1 MPPLVL
7 VGGYDFNDPIQC
19 SAHGQ
24 KSGCKAYSFDGG
36 VHTFIGSRSTVSG
49 QRIII
54 YYCYSTLL
62 ARVLEVWNDY
72 STHLCL
78 SNYSH

>member
-7 VGGYDFNDPIQC
+7 VGGYDFNEPIQC

-36 VHTFIGSRSTVSG
+36 VHTFIGSRSTVSE
-49 QRIII
+49 QRMF
-54 YYCYSTLL
+54 
-62 ARVLEVWNDY
+62 
-72 STHLCL
+72 
-78 SNYSH
+78 

>member
-54 YYCYSTLL
+54 PEFYV
-62 ARVLEVWNDY
+62 ARESLRSLE
-72 STHLCL
+72 
-78 SNYSH
+78 